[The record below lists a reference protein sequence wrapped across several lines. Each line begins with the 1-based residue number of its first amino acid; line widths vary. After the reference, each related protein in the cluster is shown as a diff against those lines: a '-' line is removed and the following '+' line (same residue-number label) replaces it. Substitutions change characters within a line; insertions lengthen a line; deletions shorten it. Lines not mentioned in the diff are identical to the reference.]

1 MEWLS
6 GAALEAKE
14 EQARLAKEAARA
26 AKQATQASTSKARQ
40 QLVKHVSS

>member
-1 MEWLS
+1 MEWVS

-26 AKQATQASTSKARQ
+26 AKQVTSIVVIS
-40 QLVKHVSS
+40 L